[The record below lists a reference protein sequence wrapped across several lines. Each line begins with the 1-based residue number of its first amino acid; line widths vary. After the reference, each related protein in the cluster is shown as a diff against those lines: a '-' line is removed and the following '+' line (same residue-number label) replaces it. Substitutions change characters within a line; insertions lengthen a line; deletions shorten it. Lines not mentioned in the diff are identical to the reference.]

1 MNVIKK
7 VSLLIALLVAS
18 NLYSQLAYSE
28 TGLRSL
34 DGMSK
39 SIGMIDHKKNIIKLA
54 ETEFTYDE
62 NTVIKNYKGVN
73 VSEDALK
80 KGERVI
86 IRLNTSQRY
95 ISRPMLKFIQLES
108 GD

>member
-1 MNVIKK
+1 MKVIKNI
-7 VSLLIALLVAS
+7 VLFIALIVS
-18 NLYSQLAYSE
+18 SGFYSQVAYSE
-28 TGLRSL
+28 TGLRGF

-39 SIGMIDHKKNIIKLA
+39 SIAMIDHKKNIIKLA

-62 NTVIKNYKGVN
+62 KTVIKNHKGQK

-86 IRLNTSQRY
+86 VRLNTNQRY
-95 ISRPMLKFIQLES
+95 ISRPTLSLIQLES

>member
-1 MNVIKK
+1 MNIINKIVLFIT
-7 VSLLIALLVAS
+7 LLVAS
-18 NLYSQLAYSE
+18 GFYSQVAYSE
-28 TGLRSL
+28 TGLRGF

-54 ETEFTYDE
+54 ETEFTYDAK
-62 NTVIKNYKGVN
+62 TVIKNHKGEN

-80 KGERVI
+80 KGARVS
-86 IRLNTSQRY
+86 IRLNTMQRY
-95 ISRPMLKFIQLES
+95 ISRPMLRFIQLES

>member
-1 MNVIKK
+1 MNIIKK
-7 VSLLIALLVAS
+7 VGLLIALVIAS
-18 NLYSQLAYSE
+18 SLYSQLAYSE
-28 TGLRSL
+28 TGLRNF

-62 NTVIKNYKGVN
+62 NTVIKNHKGVK

-80 KGERVI
+80 KGARVVI
-86 IRLNTSQRY
+86 GLNTKQRY
-95 ISRPMLKFIQLES
+95 ISRPMLRFIQLES

>member
-7 VSLLIALLVAS
+7 VSLLIALLVTS
-18 NLYSQLAYSE
+18 GFYSQLVYSE
-28 TGLRSL
+28 TGLRSF

-39 SIGMIDHKKNIIKLA
+39 SIAMIDHKKNIIKLA
-54 ETEFTYDE
+54 ETEFKYDE
-62 NTVIKNYKGVN
+62 KTVIKNYKGVK

-86 IRLNTSQRY
+86 IGLNTNQRY
-95 ISRPMLKFIQLES
+95 ISRPMLRFIQLES

>member
-7 VSLLIALLVAS
+7 VSLLIALLVTS
-18 NLYSQLAYSE
+18 GFYSQLVYSE
-28 TGLRSL
+28 TGLRSF

-39 SIGMIDHKKNIIKLA
+39 SIAMIDHKKNIIKLA
-54 ETEFTYDE
+54 ETEFKYDE
-62 NTVIKNYKGVN
+62 KTVIKNHKGVK

-86 IRLNTSQRY
+86 IGLNTNQRY
-95 ISRPMLKFIQLES
+95 ISRPMLRFIQLES